1 MNFLTSVGCYTVRY
15 SSSVT
20 YLCHKCLISTFEGS
34 LHETCMYQLI
44 FRHVVFFLVFFYQ
57 PQKSSI
63 SQTLPQISGKFPA
76 LGERSNNLNIVYL
89 MLLISSLR
97 SLHYG
102 LYNSLYEWFHP
113 LYLKDKKNGFKTQ
126 EFVMNKLLPE
136 LYNMVV
142 RSVTPTGWFQYK
154 PVYCI

>member
-1 MNFLTSVGCYTVRY
+1 
-15 SSSVT
+15 
-20 YLCHKCLISTFEGS
+20 
-34 LHETCMYQLI
+34 
-44 FRHVVFFLVFFYQ
+44 
-57 PQKSSI
+57 
-63 SQTLPQISGKFPA
+63 
-76 LGERSNNLNIVYL
+76 

>member
-1 MNFLTSVGCYTVRY
+1 
-15 SSSVT
+15 
-20 YLCHKCLISTFEGS
+20 
-34 LHETCMYQLI
+34 
-44 FRHVVFFLVFFYQ
+44 
-57 PQKSSI
+57 
-63 SQTLPQISGKFPA
+63 
-76 LGERSNNLNIVYL
+76 
-89 MLLISSLR
+89 MLSISSLR

-142 RSVTPTGWFQYK
+142 RSVLLADFNTDMFIAYNKARHQYF
-154 PVYCI
+154 